1 MSNQSTAQVMAAL
14 GKRIDGFGVSAS
26 LIRNPETPEIY
37 ILKTIYTYAG
47 DTIQRFEIIPAGTDR
62 DGVKGLAF
70 ELVRERMTE
79 YTVSDWGHI
88 LERYHD
94 TQDTSAA
101 DVIWINDLFRP
112 TGVPALYAVFKSA
125 NTDFFRSN
133 NWQNVLITHQ
143 CMIMGYDA
151 RTIPYNAFQWM
162 VYILTERG
170 QEFRGI

>member
-1 MSNQSTAQVMAAL
+1 MSNQPNAQISAAQ
-14 GKRIDGFGVSAS
+14 GKRIDGFGVSCI
-26 LIRNPETPEIY
+26 LTRHPHYPEIY
-37 ILKTIYTYAG
+37 TMATTYTHG
-47 DTIQRFEIIPAGTDR
+47 GETIQRYEIIPAGTDR

-70 ELVRERMTE
+70 ELFKLRMTE
-79 YTVSDWGHI
+79 YTVTNWDYIYNTYSPITEPDS
-88 LERYHD
+88 
-94 TQDTSAA
+94 T
-101 DVIWINDLFRP
+101 VIRWVADLFRP
-112 TGVPALYAVFKSA
+112 QNIPALYDVFKSA